1 MAPKCHPKSPGS
13 RKKSINSEFRARFG
27 FLLFLKAPETPPE
40 APLVTCFMIFE
51 GFWHLSGLISKDRP
65 GAGHFSKSSSDAP
78 SRPICY
84 PLDPFVTP
92 LSSPRTPYV
101 ATDRRGSG
109 QARPGAGHFSKSS
122 SDAPPRPVCY
132 PLDPFGTPLS
142 SPRTPLLPP

>member
-1 MAPKCHPKSPGS
+1 MLIYVGKVRFWDPLQNPMAPKCHPKSPGS

-92 LSSPRTPYV
+92 LSP
-101 ATDRRGSG
+101 
-109 QARPGAGHFSKSS
+109 
-122 SDAPPRPVCY
+122 
-132 PLDPFGTPLS
+132 
-142 SPRTPLLPP
+142 PRTPLLPPSAPPGPLCTCREQA